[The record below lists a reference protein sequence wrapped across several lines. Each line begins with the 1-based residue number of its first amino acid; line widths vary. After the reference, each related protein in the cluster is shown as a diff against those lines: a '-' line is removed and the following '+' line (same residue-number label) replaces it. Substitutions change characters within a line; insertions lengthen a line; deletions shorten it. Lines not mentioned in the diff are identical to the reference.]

1 MPDYLEDKLFLL
13 LITTLTLSFA
23 NYGNYP
29 HHPDPKLTPGTTCN
43 HPTEYRYRERIAYCE
58 RDVDTE
64 RKNEIISDYEQ
75 VYNFKISSGQRK
87 KYKIDHYIPLCMGG
101 SNENSNLWPQ
111 QESIYLITDPLES
124 VLCNKIA
131 ENRILQNDAIEMIK
145 MGKNNLDM
153 IPSLLKQAK
162 AL

>member
-1 MPDYLEDKLFLL
+1 MPDYLEDILFLL
-13 LITTLTLSFA
+13 LITTFTLSFA

-29 HHPDPKLTPGTTCN
+29 HHPDPRLTPGTTCSQ
-43 HPTEYRYRERIAYCE
+43 PTEFRYRERIAYCE

-64 RKNEIISDYEQ
+64 RKNEIIAVYEE
-75 VYNFKISSGQRK
+75 VYNFSITPNQRN

-101 SNENSNLWPQ
+101 SNEDSNLWPQ
-111 QESIYLITDPLES
+111 QEKIYLITDPLES

-131 ENRILQNDAIEMIK
+131 ENRISQDDAIEMIK

-153 IPSLLKQAK
+153 VPNLLKQAK
-162 AL
+162 EL